1 MSDQVLN
8 EDFELGLVSLCIEF
22 FGESGDWFY
31 DYDVDANGEG
41 SVYIRLTVP
50 AEEERVSMSD

>member
-1 MSDQVLN
+1 MSEEDYRVLS
-8 EDFELGLVSLCIEF
+8 EDFEHGLVSLCIEF

-31 DYDVDANGEG
+31 DYSEDSD

-50 AEEERVSMSD
+50 KGKEES

>member
-31 DYDVDANGEG
+31 NYDVDGER

-50 AEEERVSMSD
+50 AEESET

>member
-31 DYDVDANGEG
+31 NYDVDANGER

-50 AEEERVSMSD
+50 AEESET

>member
-1 MSDQVLN
+1 MSDQILR
-8 EDFELGLVSLCIEF
+8 EDFELMLVNLCIEF

-31 DYDVDANGEG
+31 DYDVDANEG

-50 AEEERVSMSD
+50 AEQEE